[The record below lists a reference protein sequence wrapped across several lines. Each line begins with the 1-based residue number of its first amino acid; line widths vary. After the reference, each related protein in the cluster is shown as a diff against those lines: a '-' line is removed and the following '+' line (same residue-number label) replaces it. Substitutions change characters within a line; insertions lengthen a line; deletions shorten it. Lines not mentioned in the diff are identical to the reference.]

1 MSILVDF
8 NNVPQRL
15 LDFEARSYD
24 ERYNQSPLIRGL
36 AYTLIALEWEGT
48 PSILSDAFIPKPKDS
63 DSFIATIERLGYR
76 CDVTKLKNVGAH
88 RGASSPLFY
97 RDRKPHCDFLGHQ
110 RRQADPV

>member
-76 CDVTKLKNVGAH
+76 CDVTKLKTLEHIEGH
-88 RGASSPLFY
+88 
-97 RDRKPHCDFLGHQ
+97 PHPCFIEIENLTAIFLGTKT
-110 RRQADPV
+110 AS

>member
-36 AYTLIALEWEGT
+36 AYTLICLLYT
-48 PSILSDAFIPKPKDS
+48 SDA
-63 DSFIATIERLGYR
+63 
-76 CDVTKLKNVGAH
+76 
-88 RGASSPLFY
+88 
-97 RDRKPHCDFLGHQ
+97 
-110 RRQADPV
+110 ADE